1 MFITDLSIRRP
12 TVSWVMSLILII
24 FGLFV
29 FWKLPVRELPNGI
42 QPPVVQVQVDYK
54 SAAASIVDQEVT
66 QVLEDVIGGAEGIKN
81 IDSKSEN
88 GRSTINVEFDTSID
102 LDNAAND
109 IRERVARV
117 VDNLPSESD
126 PPQILKR
133 AAGFTTT
140 MWLSLSSS
148 TWSDLELGDYAER
161 FLVDQFSSVKNVGRI
176 RVGGLRELSIRVWV
190 DPIKLAAND
199 LTIKEVESA
208 MRGENISLPAG
219 TLEADN
225 IDLTLNLD
233 KSYNDINSIKQLPIK
248 KKNNKVI
255 LLSDVANV
263 EFGPVSEKTLFK
275 AQTKDQINLKTVG
288 IGIYAR
294 SGAST
299 VELSNEI
306 KKKIIEVKKSLP
318 EELDLR
324 VSFNRANYV
333 EAAIEEV
340 YKTLFIAFILVVLI
354 IYLFLGNLKAV
365 IVPAIALPVSL
376 IASFLGLYIFGL
388 SINIFVLL
396 SFILAIGIITD
407 DSVIMTDAIYRRI
420 ENGENS
426 LVAAYKGSKQISFAI
441 IATTLIL
448 VAVFL
453 PLIFIKGISGT
464 LFRETAIALSFSIV
478 VSSFVA
484 LTLSPMLASK
494 FLNKKTSKKFIIRK
508 FENIFS
514 NFANFYK
521 ETLGTVIYKTRTVG
535 IFIIFIIIAS
545 ILLFNFSKKELLP
558 MEDRGAYLIIGATD
572 EGSSFE
578 YTQEQAQKVEAR
590 LLPLLQ
596 AEDSPYSRF
605 IMRVPGFGSS
615 ANSYNSFIII
625 ALLDDWKN
633 RKKGQQIVLREAIGK
648 IVTLP
653 QALAFPISP
662 QSIRVSSY
670 NKPVQMVIYGS
681 TYEELE
687 EIQKKIIRKLRSNKN
702 LSRIDSDY
710 NRNKPEVKLIINKN
724 KAKDLGVSTKAIG
737 ETLETLYGG
746 KKITTFNKLG
756 KEYPII
762 VQQYLSDRRN
772 KEGVS
777 KIFVRSETNS
787 KLISLANLV
796 SFKEE
801 GSAKQ
806 LARYN
811 RQRAVTISANINEGY
826 TLTEAIKFFEEVMSS
841 EAPKNQITWK
851 GKSEEIKETSNELFI
866 IFALALLTAYL
877 VMAATFNSFIHPFII
892 VLTVPLAIF
901 GGLVFILFLNSS
913 VNIFSQIALIILI
926 GISTKNSILIVDF
939 ANQIR
944 TTGKNIDTAVKE
956 ACAVRFRPI
965 IMTSLSTMIAM
976 MPLVIG
982 NIGPGAGEGSRLA
995 VGSTILGGM
1004 IISTFFT
1011 LYVTPSMYLALAK
1024 NTKRIDVIDIELKKN
1039 YLKNNIFIFI

>member
-1 MFITDLSIRRP
+1 MFITELSIKRP
-12 TVSWVMSLILII
+12 AISWVMSLILVI

-29 FWKLPVRELPNGI
+29 FWKLPVRELPSGI

-54 SAAASIVDQEVT
+54 SASASIVDQEIT
-66 QVLEDVIGGAEGIKN
+66 QVVEDVIGGAEGIKN

-88 GRSTINVEFDTSID
+88 GRSTINIEFDTSID

-109 IRERVARV
+109 IRERVARI

-126 PPQILKR
+126 APQILKR

-140 MWLSLSSS
+140 MWLSLTSES
-148 TWSDLELGDYAER
+148 WNDLELGDYAER
-161 FLVDQFSSVKNVGRI
+161 YLVDQFSSVKNVGRI

-190 DPIKLAAND
+190 DPIRLAAND
-199 LTIKEVESA
+199 LTIKEVENA
-208 MRGENISLPAG
+208 IRAENISLPAG
-219 TLEADN
+219 TLEANN

-248 KKNNKVI
+248 KIGSNVI
-255 LLSDVANV
+255 LLSDIANI

-306 KKKIIEVKKSLP
+306 KKLIEVKKTLP

-333 EAAIEEV
+333 QAAIEEV
-340 YKTLFIAFILVVLI
+340 YKTLIIAFILVVLV

-420 ENGENS
+420 ENGETP
-426 LVAAYKGSKQISFAI
+426 LVAAYNGSKQISFAI

-453 PLIFIKGISGT
+453 PLIFIEGISGT
-464 LFRETAIALSFSIV
+464 LFKETAIALSFSIV

-494 FLNKKTSKKFIIRK
+494 FLQKKSSKKIIIQK
-508 FENIFS
+508 FEKIFS
-514 NFANFYK
+514 NFSNFYK
-521 ETLGTVIYKTRTVG
+521 ETLDNIIYKTKTVG
-535 IFIIFIIIAS
+535 AFIIFIIITS
-545 ILLFNFSKKELLP
+545 ILLFSFSKKELLP
-558 MEDRGAYLIIGATD
+558 IEDRGAYLIIGSTD

-590 LLPLLQ
+590 LIPLLQ
-596 AEDSPYSRF
+596 AQDSPYSRF

-633 RKKGQQIVLREAIGK
+633 RNKGQQTILREAIGK

-653 QALAFPISP
+653 EALAFPISP
-662 QSIRVSSY
+662 QSIRVSNY
-670 NKPVQMVIYGS
+670 NKPVQMVIYGN
-681 TYEELE
+681 TYEDLE
-687 EIQKKIIRKLRSNKN
+687 EIQEKVIKKLRSNSN
-702 LSRIDSDY
+702 LSRIESDY

-772 KEGVS
+772 KEGIS
-777 KIFVRSETNS
+777 KIFVRSETNG

-801 GSAKQ
+801 GSAKA

-811 RQRAVTISANINEGY
+811 RQRAVTISANITENY
-826 TLTEAIKFFEEVMSS
+826 TLIEAIKFFEETISS
-841 EAPKNQITWK
+841 IAPSNQITWK

-866 IFALALLTAYL
+866 IFVLALLTAYL

-892 VLTVPLAIF
+892 ILTVPLAIF

-926 GISTKNSILIVDF
+926 GISTKNSILIVDY

-944 TTGKNIDTAVKE
+944 RTGKNIETAIKE
-956 ACAVRFRPI
+956 ACTVRFRPI
-965 IMTSLSTMIAM
+965 IMTSISTMIAM
-976 MPLVIG
+976 IPLVIG

-1024 NTKRIDVIDIELKKN
+1024 NTKRIDAIDIELKKE
-1039 YLKNNIFIFI
+1039 LIKK

>member
-1 MFITDLSIRRP
+1 MFISELSIKRP

-42 QPPVVQVQVDYK
+42 QPPVVQIQVDYK
-54 SAAASIVDQEVT
+54 SASASIVDQEVT
-66 QVLEDVIGGAEGIKN
+66 QVVEDVIGGAEGIKN

-88 GRSTINVEFDTSID
+88 GRSTINIEFDTSIN

-117 VDNLPSESD
+117 VDNLPTESD

-148 TWSDLELGDYAER
+148 TWNDLELGDYAER
-161 FLVDQFSSVKNVGRI
+161 YLVDQFSSVKNVGRI
-176 RVGGLRELSIRVWV
+176 RVGGLRELSIRVWI

-199 LTIKEVESA
+199 LTIQEVEIA
-208 MRGENISLPAG
+208 LRGENVSLPAG

-233 KSYNDINSIKQLPIK
+233 KSYNDIKTIKQLPVK
-248 KKNNKVI
+248 KTKNKVI
-255 LLSDVANV
+255 LLSDIANI

-299 VELSNEI
+299 VELSKDI
-306 KKKIIEVKKSLP
+306 KKKLSEIKKSLP
-318 EELDLR
+318 SELDLR

-340 YKTLFIAFILVVLI
+340 YKTLLIAFVLVVLI

-420 ENGENS
+420 ENGES
-426 LVAAYKGSKQISFAI
+426 PLIAAYKGSKQISFAI

-453 PLIFIKGISGT
+453 PLIFIEGISGT
-464 LFRETAIALSFSIV
+464 LFRETAIALSFSIII
-478 VSSFVA
+478 SSFVA

-494 FLNKKTSKKFIIRK
+494 FLEKKTDKKTFVKKFQK
-508 FENIFS
+508 IFLS
-514 NFANFYK
+514 FSYFYK
-521 ETLGTVIYKTRTVG
+521 ETLNITVKKTK
-535 IFIIFIIIAS
+535 IISFFIIFIIIAS
-545 ILLFNFSKKELLP
+545 TLLFNFSKKELLP

-578 YTQEQAQKVEAR
+578 YTQQQAQKVEER
-590 LLPLLQ
+590 LIPLLQ
-596 AEDSPYSRF
+596 KEDSPYSRF

-633 RKKGQQIVLREAIGK
+633 RKKGQQTVLREAIGK
-648 IVTLP
+648 IVSLP
-653 QALAFPISP
+653 QAVAFPISP
-662 QSIRVSSY
+662 QSIRVSNY
-670 NKPVQMVIYGS
+670 NKPVQMVIYGN

-687 EIQKKIIRKLRSNKN
+687 EIQKQIIKELRLNKN
-702 LSRIDSDY
+702 LSRIGSDY
-710 NRNKPEVKLIINKN
+710 NRNKPEMKLIINKN
-724 KAKDLGVSTKAIG
+724 KAKDLGISTKTIG

-746 KKITTFNKLG
+746 KRITSFNKLG

-772 KEGVS
+772 KNGIS
-777 KIFVRSETNS
+777 KIFVRSETNK

-801 GSAKQ
+801 GSAKE
-806 LARYN
+806 LSRYN
-811 RQRAVTISANINEGY
+811 RQRAVTISANINENY
-826 TLTEAIKFFEEVMSS
+826 TLTEAIKYFESVMLDI
-841 EAPKNQITWK
+841 APEKQITWK

-866 IFALALLTAYL
+866 IFILALLTAYL
-877 VMAATFNSFIHPFII
+877 VMAATFNSFIHPFVII
-892 VLTVPLAIF
+892 LTVPLAIF

-926 GISTKNSILIVDF
+926 GISTKNSILIVDY

-944 TTGKNIDTAVKE
+944 ATGKDIETAVKE

-1011 LYVTPSMYLALAK
+1011 LYVTPSMYFALAK
-1024 NTKRIDVIDIELKKN
+1024 NTKRIDVVDLELRKELSKK
-1039 YLKNNIFIFI
+1039 

>member
-1 MFITDLSIRRP
+1 MFITELSIRRP
-12 TVSWVMSLILII
+12 VVSWVMSLILIV

-29 FWKLPVRELPNGI
+29 FWKLPVRELPSGL
-42 QPPVVQVQVDYK
+42 QPPVVQVQVDYA
-54 SAAASIVDQEVT
+54 SASAPIIDQEVT

-81 IDSKSEN
+81 IDSKSSN
-88 GRSTINVEFDTSID
+88 GRSTIKVEFDTSID

-126 PPQILKR
+126 PPQILKQ

-140 MWLSLSSS
+140 MWLALSSS

-161 FLVDQFSSVKNVGRI
+161 YLVDTFSSVKNVGRI
-176 RVGGLRELSIRVWV
+176 LVGGLRELSIRVWV
-190 DPIKLAAND
+190 DPIKLAANN
-199 LTIKEVESA
+199 LTIQEVERA
-208 MRGENISLPAG
+208 LRGENIRLPAG
-219 TLEADN
+219 TLEANN

-233 KSYNDINSIKQLPIK
+233 KSYNSIETIKQLPIK
-248 KKNNKVI
+248 KTNKKVVV
-255 LLSDVANV
+255 LSDVAKI

-275 AQTKDQINLKTVG
+275 AQRKDQLNLKTVG

-299 VELSNEI
+299 VELSKEI
-306 KKKIIEVKKSLP
+306 KKKITEVNKSLP
-318 EELDLR
+318 EGLELE
-324 VSFNRANYV
+324 VAFNRATYIG
-333 EAAIEEV
+333 AAINEV
-340 YKTLFIAFILVVLI
+340 YKTLIIAFVLVIII

-376 IASFLGLYIFGL
+376 IASFLGIYIFGL

-420 ENGENS
+420 ENGENP
-426 LVAAYKGSKQISFAI
+426 LVAAYKGSKQITFAI

-448 VAVFL
+448 IAVFL
-453 PLIFIKGISGT
+453 PLIFIEGISGT

-494 FLNKKTSKKFIIRK
+494 FLNKKNNKNFIIRK
-508 FENIFS
+508 FEKFFLGFS
-514 NFANFYK
+514 KFYQ
-521 ETLGTVIYKTRTVG
+521 ETLEVLVKKTKTIS
-535 IFIIFIIIAS
+535 IFIIFIIVAS

-558 MEDRGAYLIIGATD
+558 MEDRGAYLVIGFTD

-578 YTQEQAQKVEAR
+578 YTQEKAQDIEKR
-590 LLPLLQ
+590 LIPLLQ
-596 AEDSPYSRF
+596 AENSPYSRF

-625 ALLDDWKN
+625 ALLDNWKN
-633 RKKGQQIVLREAIGK
+633 RKQDSQTIMKQAIGK
-648 IVTLP
+648 IVTVP
-653 QALAFPISP
+653 QAVAFPISP

-687 EIQKKIIRKLRSNKN
+687 KIQSEVIGKLRRNRN
-702 LSRIDSDY
+702 LSRIESDY
-710 NRNKPEVKLIINKN
+710 SRNKPEIKLIINKN
-724 KAKDLGVSTKAIG
+724 KAKDLGVSTETIG
-737 ETLETLYGG
+737 KSLETLYGG
-746 KKITTFNKLG
+746 KRVTTFNKLG

-762 VQQYLSDRRN
+762 LQQYLSDRRN

-777 KIFVRSETNS
+777 KIFVRSDTTG

-796 SFKEE
+796 NFKEE
-801 GSAKQ
+801 GAAKE
-806 LARYN
+806 LSRYN
-811 RQRAVTISANINEGY
+811 RQRAVTISANISENY
-826 TLTEAIKFFEEVMSS
+826 TLSEAIKYLENIMTEIS
-841 EAPKNQITWK
+841 PKSQITWK

-877 VMAATFNSFIHPFII
+877 VMAATFNSFVHPFII

-913 VNIFSQIALIILI
+913 INIFSQIALVILI
-926 GISTKNSILIVDF
+926 GISTKNSILIVDY

-944 TTGKNIDTAVKE
+944 TTGKNIETAVKE
-956 ACAVRFRPI
+956 ACGVRFRPI

-995 VGSTILGGM
+995 VGATILGGM

-1011 LYVTPSMYLALAK
+1011 LYVTPTMYLSLAK
-1024 NTKRIDVIDIELKKN
+1024 NTKRIDAVDIELKKE
-1039 YLKNNIFIFI
+1039 LR

>member
-1 MFITDLSIRRP
+1 MFISELSIKRP
-12 TVSWVMSLILII
+12 TISWVMSLILIV

-42 QPPVVQVQVDYK
+42 QPPVVQIQVDYK

-66 QVLEDVIGGAEGIKN
+66 QVVEDVIGGAEGIKN

-88 GRSTINVEFDTSID
+88 GRSIINVEFETSID

-126 PPQILKR
+126 APQILKR

-148 TWSDLELGDYAER
+148 TWSDLELGDFAER
-161 FLVDQFSSVKNVGRI
+161 YLVDQFSSVKNVGRI
-176 RVGGLRELSIRVWV
+176 RVGGLRELSIRVWI

-199 LTIKEVESA
+199 LTIKEVETA

-233 KSYNDINSIKQLPIK
+233 KSYNDINSIKMLPIK
-248 KKNNKVI
+248 KTGNKVI
-255 LLSDVANV
+255 LLSDVANI

-299 VELSNEI
+299 VELSDDI
-306 KKKIIEVKKSLP
+306 KKKIIQVKKSLP

-333 EAAIEEV
+333 EAAIQEV
-340 YKTLFIAFILVVLI
+340 YKTLLIAFILVVLI

-420 ENGENS
+420 ENGETP

-453 PLIFIKGISGT
+453 PLIFIEGISGT

-494 FLNKKTSKKFIIRK
+494 FLNKKTSKKNFLQK
-508 FENIFS
+508 FERVFLS
-514 NFANFYK
+514 FTNFYK
-521 ETLGTVIYKTRTVG
+521 ETLDLIIPKTKT
-535 IFIIFIIIAS
+535 ISFFIVFIVFVS
-545 ILLFNFSKKELLP
+545 ILLFSFSKKELLP
-558 MEDRGAYLIIGATD
+558 MEDRGAYLIIGSTD

-590 LLPLLQ
+590 LIPLLQ
-596 AEDSPYSRF
+596 AKDSPYARF
-605 IMRVPGFGSS
+605 IMRVPGFGNS
-615 ANSYNSFIII
+615 ANSFNSFIII

-633 RKKGQQIVLREAIGK
+633 RKKGQQVVLREAIGK

-662 QSIRVSSY
+662 QSIRVSNY

-681 TYEELE
+681 SYEELE
-687 EIQKKIIRKLRSNKN
+687 EKQKKVIQKLRSNKN
-702 LSRIDSDY
+702 LSRIESDY
-710 NRNKPEVKLIINKN
+710 NRNKPEIKLIINKN
-724 KAKDLGVSTKAIG
+724 KAKDLGVSTKSIG

-777 KIFVRSETNS
+777 KIFIRSETNGR
-787 KLISLANLV
+787 LISLANLV

-801 GSAKQ
+801 GSAKE

-826 TLTEAIKFFEEVMSS
+826 TLTEAISFFEDVMADI
-841 EAPKNQITWK
+841 APENQITWK

-892 VLTVPLAIF
+892 ILTVPLAIF

-913 VNIFSQIALIILI
+913 INIFSQIALIILI
-926 GISTKNSILIVDF
+926 GISTKNSILIVDY
-939 ANQIR
+939 ANRIR
-944 TTGKNIDTAVKE
+944 ATGKDIKTAVKE
-956 ACAVRFRPI
+956 ACSARFRPI

-976 MPLVIG
+976 LPLVIG

-1024 NTKRIDVIDIELKKN
+1024 NTKRIDVVDLELKKE
-1039 YLKNNIFIFI
+1039 LSKK

>member
-1 MFITDLSIRRP
+1 MFITELSIKRP
-12 TVSWVMSLILII
+12 TVSWVMSLILVI

-66 QVLEDVIGGAEGIKN
+66 QVVEDVIGGAEGIKN

-88 GRSTINVEFDTSID
+88 GRSTINIEFETNID

-161 FLVDQFSSVKNVGRI
+161 YLVDQFSSIKNVGRI
-176 RVGGLRELSIRVWV
+176 LVGGLRELSIRVWV

-225 IDLTLNLD
+225 IDLTINLD

-248 KKNNKVI
+248 KTNNKVI
-255 LLSDVANV
+255 LLSDVANI

-299 VELSNEI
+299 VELSKDI
-306 KKKIIEVKKSLP
+306 KKKIIEIRKSLP

-340 YKTLFIAFILVVLI
+340 YKTLLIAFILVVLI

-420 ENGENS
+420 ENGETPLIAS
-426 LVAAYKGSKQISFAI
+426 YKGSKQISFAI

-453 PLIFIKGISGT
+453 PLIFIEGISGT
-464 LFRETAIALSFSIV
+464 LFKETAIALSFSIII
-478 VSSFVA
+478 SSFVA

-494 FLNKKTSKKFIIRK
+494 FLRKKTSKKVFLQK
-508 FENIFS
+508 FEKIFA

-521 ETLGTVIYKTRTVG
+521 ESLNNIINRTYIVSF
-535 IFIIFIIIAS
+535 FIIFIIFVS
-545 ILLFNFSKKELLP
+545 VLLFNFSKKELLP
-558 MEDRGAYLIIGATD
+558 MEDRGAYLIIGSTD

-590 LLPLLQ
+590 LIPLLQ
-596 AEDSPYSRF
+596 AENSPYSRF
-605 IMRVPGFGSS
+605 IMRVPGFGNS

-633 RKKGQQIVLREAIGK
+633 RKKGQQVVLREAIGK

-662 QSIRVSSY
+662 QSIRVSNY
-670 NKPVQMVIYGS
+670 NKPVQMVIYGT

-687 EIQKKIIRKLRSNKN
+687 NIQKKVINKLRTNKN

-777 KIFVRSETNS
+777 KIFVRSETNG

-796 SFKEE
+796 NFKEE
-801 GSAKQ
+801 GSAKE

-826 TLTEAIKFFEEVMSS
+826 TLNEAIKYFEEVMANF
-841 EAPKNQITWK
+841 APKNQITWK
-851 GKSEEIKETSNELFI
+851 GKSEEIKETSNELII
-866 IFALALLTAYL
+866 IFVLALLTAYL

-892 VLTVPLAIF
+892 ILTVPLAIF

-913 VNIFSQIALIILI
+913 INIFSQIALIILI
-926 GISTKNSILIVDF
+926 GISTKNSILIVDY

-944 TTGKNIDTAVKE
+944 TTGKNIETSVKE
-956 ACAVRFRPI
+956 ACEVRFRPI

-1011 LYVTPSMYLALAK
+1011 LYITPSMYLALAK
-1024 NTKRIDVIDIELKKN
+1024 NTKRIDIVDLELKKE
-1039 YLKNNIFIFI
+1039 LSKK